1 MSGPSNSIR
10 KPSGLTATRCASTTP
25 FYILMH
31 TPCAACVKESEVG
44 LYCKGKL
51 VDKNLLES
59 GNIVLLVE
67 DKHSLLVVHR
77 VNRTEGYRAVLVR
90 NQNCIAGDAGS
101 ALVAVGEWLDVG

>member
-1 MSGPSNSIR
+1 
-10 KPSGLTATRCASTTP
+10 L
-25 FYILMH
+25 H
-31 TPCAACVKESEVG
+31 
-44 LYCKGKL
+44 CKGKL
-51 VDKNLLES
+51 VDENLLES

-101 ALVAVGEWLDVG
+101 ALVAVGEWLDVGKEYQGKKGFPKGSFYFRLKYTKNTAQIPKF